1 VIDLPFLKSATR
13 QLAGLD
19 ISSSSVKLVELS
31 GGDKGA
37 YKVERYAIEPLPRDA
52 VVDGNIASLEPVTEA
67 IKRALRR
74 FGGGVKNVAV
84 ALPSSSVITKKVILP
99 AGMRETEMEFAVE
112 GEANQYIPFA
122 LDEVNLDFQEI
133 GPAASSPGDV
143 EVLIA
148 ASRKDKVE
156 DRVAVAQAA
165 GLKAVIVDV
174 ESLATESALELVSAQ
189 LPQRARDQVIALVD
203 VGATVLTVTMFRN
216 GQSIYSREQAFGGNQ
231 LTQDIS
237 RQYGMSFEEAEAAKR
252 TGSLPDNYARDLMR
266 PFMDSL
272 ALEVSRAL
280 QFFFTSTP
288 YNQVD
293 HVVLAGGCAVM
304 PGLGEIV
311 GARTQVDTI
320 IANPF
325 ASMTLG
331 SKLRPKA
338 LLADAP
344 SLMVACGLAL
354 RRFDA

>member
-189 LPQRARDQVIALVD
+189 LPQRGRDQVIALVD